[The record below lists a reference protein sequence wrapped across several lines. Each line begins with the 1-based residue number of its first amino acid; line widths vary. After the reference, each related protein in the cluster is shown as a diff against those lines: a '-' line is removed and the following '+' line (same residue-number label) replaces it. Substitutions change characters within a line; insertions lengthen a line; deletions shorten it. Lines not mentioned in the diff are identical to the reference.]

1 MTIAITSRWRWTVAF
16 AALCVAIAGGTT
28 ALAQMPSSPPST
40 VFGSVTD
47 AAGVVPEGLPVEGY
61 IGDKLCGNDGK
72 TQFTGEGDARVTVY
86 WVNIV
91 ADEQTSGCGKTG
103 KDMRIKI
110 GDRFAEQTG
119 KWNVGAVRVDVTF
132 GDVTPAPIP
141 TRTPAPRNTT
151 AGGSSTVETNAE
163 GTPIAQAS
171 GSVVALGTIPAGSP
185 GAGSPYPTRAGGL
198 TTANGAAGGGT
209 GGGGGFPLWGV
220 AILVLGGIAAVGG
233 GVGYAMSRSNHDDD
247 LELPDDDLPYPPD
260 A

>member
-1 MTIAITSRWRWTVAF
+1 MTMAITSRWRWAVAL

-47 AAGVVPEGLPVEGY
+47 EAGVVPEGLPVEGY
-61 IGDKLCGNDGK
+61 VGDKLCGNDGK

-91 ADEQTSGCGKTG
+91 ADEQTPGCGKTG
-103 KDMRIKI
+103 KEMRIKI
-110 GDRFAEQTG
+110 GDRFAKQTG

-141 TRTPAPRNTT
+141 TRTPAPRNT
-151 AGGSSTVETNAE
+151 AIANSTPQANAS
-163 GTPIAQAS
+163 GTPLANAS
-171 GSVVALGTIPAGSP
+171 GAPLGTIPAGSP

-198 TTANGAAGGGT
+198 TTANGAAGGG
-209 GGGGGFPLWGV
+209 GGDGGGGFPLWGI

-233 GVGYAMSRSNHDDD
+233 GVGYAMSRSNRDDD
-247 LELPDDDLPYPPD
+247 DGPYLPDDDLHYPPD